1 MSARRAA
8 ISKAR
13 DKAEARRLN
22 PLEEFVWQ
30 GRDKRGKEMKGEQL
44 ARTANLLRAELR
56 KQGINPT
63 VVKPKPKPLF
73 GGAGKKISAR
83 DIAAFSRQLATMM
96 KSGVPIVNAL
106 EIIGGG
112 SKNPTMKKMVNSL
125 RSDIEGGASIYEA
138 MSQYLSLIHI

>member
-63 VVKPKPKPLF
+63 VVKPKSKPFF
-73 GGAGKKISAR
+73 GGAAKKVSAR
-83 DIAAFSRQLATMM
+83 RYRRVQPPAGDHD
-96 KSGVPIVNAL
+96 
-106 EIIGGG
+106 EIRRPDRELTGNHRWWQQEPDHE
-112 SKNPTMKKMVNSL
+112 KNGQQS
-125 RSDIEGGASIYEA
+125 A
-138 MSQYLSLIHI
+138 

>member
-73 GGAGKKISAR
+73 GGAGKKI
-83 DIAAFSRQLATMM
+83 
-96 KSGVPIVNAL
+96 
-106 EIIGGG
+106 
-112 SKNPTMKKMVNSL
+112 
-125 RSDIEGGASIYEA
+125 
-138 MSQYLSLIHI
+138 